1 MAKRPI
7 TSQPHLLTAW
17 LALGLSFG
25 APAAYASD
33 PLPGDAIAPPANVN
47 IALFYNYFT
56 DAGAFGSAD
65 GGGTTSANTHIST
78 DIVVARYIR
87 TFNVEGLLSGVDVYD
102 DYYGFVG
109 SQRVGVGNIGPPPRA
124 APRVPAT
131 APSRRKAASA
141 SLISASSPSPSTTP
155 PPAHTCFSTPGSRRR
170 SAASIRITR

>member
-56 DAGAFGSAD
+56 DAGSFGSAD

-109 SQRVGVGNIGPPPRA
+109 SQRVGVGNIGPTPSGCRLGFGLRLLLSA
-124 APRVPAT
+124 KRLRPA
-131 APSRRKAASA
+131 
-141 SLISASSPSPSTTP
+141 
-155 PPAHTCFSTPGSRRR
+155 
-170 SAASIRITR
+170 